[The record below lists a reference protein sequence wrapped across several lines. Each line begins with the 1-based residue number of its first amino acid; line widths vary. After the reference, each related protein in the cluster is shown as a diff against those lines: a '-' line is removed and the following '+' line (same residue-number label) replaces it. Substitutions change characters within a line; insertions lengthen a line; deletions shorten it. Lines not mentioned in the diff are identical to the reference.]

1 MAVKKTITSIFMV
14 PTLKLDRKKLTENNF
29 INAYIRDE
37 NKEVYENCVYL
48 LFKPTDLDIFREFL
62 ANEYDNKQSTLV
74 EDYDY
79 PGGYVVMVYK
89 LNPKFKKDFDLVRL
103 GKYSKTSKAFQ
114 ELFPK
119 VVHILSGK
127 YTKEEVSL
135 QYRVFNRTE
144 DLIAFWEERLGVQFN
159 STQEVWHGFEE
170 EKEVLNNN
178 NIIEEY
184 VQ

>member
-1 MAVKKTITSIFMV
+1 MVLKKTITTIFMV
-14 PTLKLDRKKLTENNF
+14 PTLKLDKNKLKENNF

-37 NKEVYENCVYL
+37 NRDFYDNCIYL
-48 LFKPTDLDIFREFL
+48 LFKPEDLDIFREFVSE
-62 ANEYDNKQSTLV
+62 EYEKKNSVLV

-89 LNPKFKKDFDLVRL
+89 LDYKFKKDFDLVKW
-103 GKYSKTSKAFQ
+103 GKYSKTSLAFQ

-119 VVHILSGK
+119 VVSIKSGK
-127 YTKEEVSL
+127 YVKEEVSL

-144 DLIAFWEERLGVQFN
+144 DLIHFWEEKLGVTFDSN
-159 STQEVWHGFEE
+159 QEVWHGFEE

-178 NIIEEY
+178 NL
-184 VQ
+184 VQEDVQ